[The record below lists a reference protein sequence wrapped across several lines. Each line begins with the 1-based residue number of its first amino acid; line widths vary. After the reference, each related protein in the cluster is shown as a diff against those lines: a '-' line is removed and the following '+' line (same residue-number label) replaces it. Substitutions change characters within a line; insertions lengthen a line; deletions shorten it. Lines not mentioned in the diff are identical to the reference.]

1 MKKFIALVALVL
13 VSASTMMYA
22 QESNAAARRA
32 ERKAERDAER
42 AKLRA
47 EEEVQDMVAYQ
58 QAVQALKNKQFVLEA
73 NQVVFRN
80 GMSAFVTSNTNF
92 VLMNGNR
99 ATVQT
104 AFNTPYPG
112 PNGIGGVTVDGN
124 SSDMKM
130 NIDKKG
136 NVNCSFSVQG
146 IGISAQVFIN
156 MSSGNNTASVSISPN
171 FSNNNLTLN
180 GNIVPLDQSNIF
192 KGRSWLMRE
201 FIIADNQDISK
212 AGMMF
217 LLSKQKEVSL
227 LLEADNKAELI
238 QQLRLY
244 PQAVIIL
251 DYTLF
256 NFAGADELIVL
267 QERFKEADWILF
279 SDELSLN
286 FLRQVL
292 FSSMAFGVVMKDNS
306 KEEIMT
312 AIQCATRK
320 QRYICNHV
328 SNLLLSGA
336 SSPLAASS
344 VDDHLLTQT
353 EKNIL
358 KEIALGKTT
367 KEIAA
372 EKNLSFHT
380 INSHRKNIF
389 RKLGVNNVHEATK
402 YAMRAGIVDLAE
414 YYI

>member
-146 IGISAQVFIN
+146 IGISAQIFISLTN
-156 MSSGNNTASVSISPN
+156 GGNNATVTVNPN
-171 FSNNNLTLN
+171 FNNNTLTLS
-180 GNIVPLDQSNIF
+180 GNIVPLDQSDVF
-192 KGRSWLMRE
+192 KGRSW
-201 FIIADNQDISK
+201 
-212 AGMMF
+212 
-217 LLSKQKEVSL
+217 
-227 LLEADNKAELI
+227 
-238 QQLRLY
+238 
-244 PQAVIIL
+244 
-251 DYTLF
+251 
-256 NFAGADELIVL
+256 
-267 QERFKEADWILF
+267 
-279 SDELSLN
+279 
-286 FLRQVL
+286 
-292 FSSMAFGVVMKDNS
+292 
-306 KEEIMT
+306 
-312 AIQCATRK
+312 
-320 QRYICNHV
+320 
-328 SNLLLSGA
+328 
-336 SSPLAASS
+336 
-344 VDDHLLTQT
+344 
-353 EKNIL
+353 
-358 KEIALGKTT
+358 
-367 KEIAA
+367 
-372 EKNLSFHT
+372 
-380 INSHRKNIF
+380 
-389 RKLGVNNVHEATK
+389 
-402 YAMRAGIVDLAE
+402 
-414 YYI
+414 

>member
-1 MKKFIALVALVL
+1 LHDAREQSGIHFVFAINEQHIKPKQKKVMKKFIALVALVL

-22 QESNAAARRA
+22 QESSAAARRA

-47 EEEVQDMVAYQ
+47 EEEVQDMAAYQ

-192 KGRSWLMRE
+192 KGRSW
-201 FIIADNQDISK
+201 
-212 AGMMF
+212 
-217 LLSKQKEVSL
+217 
-227 LLEADNKAELI
+227 
-238 QQLRLY
+238 
-244 PQAVIIL
+244 
-251 DYTLF
+251 
-256 NFAGADELIVL
+256 
-267 QERFKEADWILF
+267 
-279 SDELSLN
+279 
-286 FLRQVL
+286 
-292 FSSMAFGVVMKDNS
+292 
-306 KEEIMT
+306 
-312 AIQCATRK
+312 
-320 QRYICNHV
+320 
-328 SNLLLSGA
+328 
-336 SSPLAASS
+336 
-344 VDDHLLTQT
+344 
-353 EKNIL
+353 
-358 KEIALGKTT
+358 
-367 KEIAA
+367 
-372 EKNLSFHT
+372 
-380 INSHRKNIF
+380 
-389 RKLGVNNVHEATK
+389 
-402 YAMRAGIVDLAE
+402 
-414 YYI
+414 